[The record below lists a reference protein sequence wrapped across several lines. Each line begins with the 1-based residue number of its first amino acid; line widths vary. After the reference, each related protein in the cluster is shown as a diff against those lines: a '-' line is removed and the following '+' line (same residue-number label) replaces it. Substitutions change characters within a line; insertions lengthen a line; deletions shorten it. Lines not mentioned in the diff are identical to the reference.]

1 MESGSPATKPPRGKG
16 VRVHLTSFGLQSYNK
31 VPGATRAVSRH
42 GAVLRLY
49 KSEIPSLFGILLR
62 DGGSILSRDDP
73 KLFDEEL
80 ETLLESYGPRIWPN
94 IGEGDRQHHLDP
106 QPGTTYDSEIVYP
119 RDKSM

>member
-1 MESGSPATKPPRGKG
+1 MESESPATKPPCGKG
-16 VRVHLTSFGLQSYNK
+16 VRVHLTSLDLQSYNK
-31 VPGATRAVSRH
+31 VPGATRAVFRH

-49 KSEIPSLFGILLR
+49 KSEIPSNFGILLR

-94 IGEGDRQHHLDP
+94 IGGGDREHHLDP
-106 QPGTTYDSEIVYP
+106 QPGTMYDSEIVYP
-119 RDKSM
+119 RDKRM